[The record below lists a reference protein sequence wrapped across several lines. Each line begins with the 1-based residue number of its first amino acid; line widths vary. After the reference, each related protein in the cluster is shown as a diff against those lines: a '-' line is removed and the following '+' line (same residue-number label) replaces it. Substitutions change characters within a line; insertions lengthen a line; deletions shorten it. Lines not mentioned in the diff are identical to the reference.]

1 MTATANIT
9 GRMLDIIMTGSTT
22 AGLDTEGTASTI
34 SVGPGLGKGSTMAST
49 IGNPVVG
56 LGKGP
61 TFTLSTTPVVTC
73 SRSGPAGQTLKR
85 VFTGNCS
92 HTQTRQEIRQERLV
106 VGELEAEAEEQEESN
121 HGVDRLGPG
130 QCVEREVT
138 ELNIYIR
145 AECPH

>member
-34 SVGPGLGKGSTMAST
+34 SVGPGLGKGPT
-49 IGNPVVG
+49 
-56 LGKGP
+56 GP
-61 TFTLSTTPVVTC
+61 RVPLSTPVVTC
-73 SRSGPAGQTLKR
+73 SRFGPAGLTLKR

-106 VGELEAEAEEQEESN
+106 VGQLEAEAEEQEESN
-121 HGVDRLGPG
+121 HGVDRLRPG

-145 AECPH
+145 AE

>member
-22 AGLDTEGTASTI
+22 VGVDTEGTASTI
-34 SVGPGLGKGSTMAST
+34 SVGPGLKGPTGMAST
-49 IGNPVVG
+49 IGPVPG

-61 TFTLSTTPVVTC
+61 TFTLSTPVVTC
-73 SRSGPAGQTLKR
+73 SRFGPAGQTLKR

-121 HGVDRLGPG
+121 HGVDRLRPG

-145 AECPH
+145 AE

>member
-9 GRMLDIIMTGSTT
+9 GRMFDIIMTGSTT
-22 AGLDTEGTASTI
+22 AGVDTEGT
-34 SVGPGLGKGSTMAST
+34 AST

-73 SRSGPAGQTLKR
+73 SRFGPAGQTLKR
-85 VFTGNCS
+85 VFTGNCF
-92 HTQTRQEIRQERLV
+92 HTQTRQEIRQEKLV

-121 HGVDRLGPG
+121 HGVDRLRPG

-138 ELNIYIR
+138 ELNIFIR
-145 AECPH
+145 AE

>member
-1 MTATANIT
+1 MERFNFLNKWSHPQTVV
-9 GRMLDIIMTGSTT
+9 
-22 AGLDTEGTASTI
+22 TEGTASTI
-34 SVGPGLGKGSTMAST
+34 SNGP
-49 IGNPVVG
+49 G

-61 TFTLSTTPVVTC
+61 TFALSTTPVLTC
-73 SRSGPAGQTLKR
+73 SRSGPAGQTIKR
-85 VFTGNCS
+85 SFTENCCPI
-92 HTQTRQEIRQERLV
+92 QTRQEIRQERLV

-145 AECPH
+145 AE